1 METKNTIRVS
11 IVKPASAPSPARARI
26 VSGAARI
33 FFPSGFHR
41 VSMDDLARELG
52 MSKKTLYV
60 HFSSKEELLRAVL
73 ERHTGEIE
81 KGLRPIIAAKEAFPK
96 KFQHLVHFLHGKM
109 SLISPRFLEDVR
121 RHAPECFQIVE
132 KFRDRII
139 PLYFG
144 RLFDEGVKGGYLES
158 GLPREL
164 LIRMLVH
171 SIQGIMRPE
180 VVAELRLH
188 PAAALDQILSL
199 LLRGI
204 LTPSGRKTLRLK

>member
-1 METKNTIRVS
+1 MVNS
-11 IVKPASAPSPARARI
+11 PSSSVRDRI
-26 VSGAARI
+26 VCGAARI

-60 HFSSKEELLRAVL
+60 HFSGKEELLRAVL
-73 ERHTGEIE
+73 ERHTAGIE
-81 KGLRPIIAAKEAFPK
+81 EGLRPIIAAREPFPR
-96 KFQHLVHFLHGKM
+96 KFQQVVHFLHGKM

-121 RHAPECFQIVE
+121 RHAPDCFHIVE
-132 KFRDRII
+132 KFRGRMI

-144 RLFDEGVKGGYLES
+144 RLFDEGVKGGYLEA

-164 LIRMLVH
+164 LLRMLVH
-171 SIQGIMRPE
+171 SVQGIMRPE

-204 LTPSGRKTLRLK
+204 LTPSGRKSLRLK

>member
-1 METKNTIRVS
+1 
-11 IVKPASAPSPARARI
+11 
-26 VSGAARI
+26 
-33 FFPSGFHR
+33 
-41 VSMDDLARELG
+41 
-52 MSKKTLYV
+52 
-60 HFSSKEELLRAVL
+60 
-73 ERHTGEIE
+73 
-81 KGLRPIIAAKEAFPK
+81 
-96 KFQHLVHFLHGKM
+96 
-109 SLISPRFLEDVR
+109 
-121 RHAPECFQIVE
+121 VE